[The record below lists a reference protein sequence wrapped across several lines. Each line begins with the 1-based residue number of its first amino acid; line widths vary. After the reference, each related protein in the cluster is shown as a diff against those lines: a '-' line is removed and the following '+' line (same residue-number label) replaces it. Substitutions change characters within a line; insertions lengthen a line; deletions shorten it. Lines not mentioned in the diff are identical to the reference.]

1 MLARMVE
8 RHPEKLK
15 SDEDYARYSRGLIY
29 GLGVL
34 HNECG
39 LVLVEKLD

>member
-1 MLARMVE
+1 MLARIAE
-8 RHPEKLK
+8 RYSDKLK
-15 SDEDYARYSRGLIY
+15 TNEDYGRYASALIY

-39 LVLVEKLD
+39 LVLVEKSD